1 MATAV
6 AVVLLLLF
14 ARARLAGLAVL
25 LASVVAILL
34 LLPAAENTDLYKKRF
49 SVTSTIDLREAI
61 QDVSLALV
69 AQKPIVGWGYDSF
82 DEVKNAS
89 ELVAG
94 QPVPI
99 ASVLQTTSHNS
110 YLTILVEL
118 GAIATTVRPS
128 IRNPLH
134 PWTQTARVPTRA
146 GSSRSRSAPS
156 SSSP

>member
-118 GAIATTVRPS
+118 GAIGLLFALPFVILC
-128 IRNPLH
+128 IRGLR
-134 PWTQTARVPTRA
+134 QRASRRA